1 VFSNSGFSARAA
13 RRCTLSGNGCHLR
26 GPLLALAA
34 VVCLLWPTG
43 AAAAPRTRSDGGA
56 GRGQHWV
63 ETWSASPS
71 PPYSTGVSST
81 GFTNQTV
88 RETVHTSVGGPLLR
102 LRLANTFGSGPLMID
117 DVSVAVSVGPGRIEP
132 DTTQQVTFGAQAGV
146 MIPRGAR
153 VVSDPVALRVRPDSD
168 VTVSL
173 YMSGATGPTTWHQL
187 GQQTNYISTTGNHVD
202 DASAAAYPTT
212 VTSYFFLDGM
222 DVLAPRTVGAVA
234 TLGDSITDG
243 FNSTVDANH
252 RYPNFLARRL
262 LTLPRRFSEAVVNA
276 GISGNR
282 VLNDSECCGVNALA
296 RFDRDV
302 LAEPGVRDVIVLE
315 GINDIGFSQLTD
327 PGTAPHTNVSAAQII
342 FGYQQLILQ
351 AHLQGL
357 RIFGGTLLPFEG
369 AGYADAAGEAKREA
383 VNDWI
388 RNRSGFDGI
397 IDFDRATRD
406 PAHPTRLLPAYDSG
420 DHLHPNDAGYAAMA
434 AAIRLGCLSLG
445 GWSDDE
451 ETGFREDCTVSDDA
465 VAARR
470 D

>member
-1 VFSNSGFSARAA
+1 VFAA
-13 RRCTLSGNGCHLR
+13 SRPSVFWRRGLTSRCR
-26 GPLLALAA
+26 PIVALLAVALVA
-34 VVCLLWPTG
+34 LLLPGG
-43 AAAAPRTRSDGGA
+43 AAAAIRQQPGEGA
-56 GRGQHWV
+56 GVGQHWV
-63 ETWSASPS
+63 GTWTASPS

-81 GFTNQTV
+81 GFANQTV
-88 RETVHTSVGGPLLR
+88 REILHTSVGGRVLR
-102 LRLANTFGSGPLMID
+102 LRLANTFGSAPLTID
-117 DVSVAVSVGPGRIEP
+117 DVTLALPSGGGSIEP
-132 DTTQQVTFGAQAGV
+132 QTSQEVTFGGDRGV
-146 MIPRGAR
+146 TIPRGAR
-153 VVSDPVALRVRPDSD
+153 VVSDPVALGVRPDSD

-173 YMSGATGPTTWHQL
+173 YVSGSTGPTTWHQL
-187 GQQTNYISTTGNHVD
+187 GQQTTYISTTGNHVD

-212 VTSYFFLDGM
+212 VTSFFFLDGL
-222 DVLAPRTVGAVA
+222 DVIRPRTAGAVV

-243 FNSTVDANH
+243 FNSTVDANR

-262 LTLPRRFSEAVVNA
+262 LTLPPPLREAVLNA

-282 VLNDSECCGVNALA
+282 VLNDSECCGVSALA

-302 LAEPGVRDVIVLE
+302 LAQHGVRDIIVLE
-315 GINDIGFSQLTD
+315 GINDIGFSQL
-327 PGTAPHTNVSAAQII
+327 PNPETAPHTNVSAAQII

-369 AGYADAAGEAKREA
+369 SGYADAAGEAKREA

-406 PAHPTRLLPAYDSG
+406 PTHPTRLLPAYDSG

-445 GWSDDE
+445 APRPE
-451 ETGFREDCTVSDDA
+451 EDGAPREDCTVSSA
-465 VAARR
+465 EAATRR
-470 D
+470 R